1 MADDKY
7 SSSKPFDALS
17 ARSLAGK
24 REYVR
29 GLEERPQDEK
39 LSLLVEC
46 LCDESWYMR
55 ELAERALDRCGEA
68 AVPALIPLLGQGLWY
83 TRASAARVLGRLGSR
98 RSIPQLLE
106 MMDDANATVVDA
118 AGLAL
123 ADVARRGGGA
133 ALARALYRLPAEAK
147 QRDLAHMSGRDR
159 SLGERLSRLL
169 ANSELMQ
176 LEIDDP
182 PADDSPV
189 VRQNEEGVEWESSP
203 ARLRFPPP
211 SATEG
216 MGPRDPRPE
225 LEWLLC
231 AGRSR

>member
-7 SSSKPFDALS
+7 SSAKPFDALS

-29 GLEERPQDEK
+29 GLEERPEEEK

-46 LCDESWYMR
+46 LCDESWFMR
-55 ELAERALDRCGEA
+55 ELAEGALNRCGES

-98 RSIPQLLE
+98 RSIPQLLA

-118 AGLAL
+118 AALAL
-123 ADVARRGGGA
+123 ADVARRGGAA

-147 QRDLAHMSGRDR
+147 QRDLAHMSGKDR
-159 SLGERLSRLL
+159 SLGDRLAKLL
-169 ANSELMQ
+169 ANAELMQ
-176 LEIDDP
+176 LDIDEP
-182 PADDSPV
+182 PADDSPI
-189 VRQNEEGVEWESSP
+189 VRQSEEGVEWEV
-203 ARLRFPPP
+203 LTGPPP
-211 SATEG
+211 VPAPKRDGGDGGTGSASG
-216 MGPRDPRPE
+216 
-225 LEWLLC
+225 
-231 AGRSR
+231 A